1 MTDKP
6 IKYVIYSHHHY
17 DHIAGGK
24 PFKVLG
30 ATFVAHRRAKERLLD
45 LKKQNALLPDV
56 VMPDQVVDDKKMIK
70 LGDTTLELIYVGRN
84 HSDNSL
90 VMRLPK
96 EKLVFVVDFAPIEF
110 VQFRNIPDNASPLEY
125 IASLKKL
132 AALDWDRMIPGHPYA
147 GGRYGTKKD
156 VNDDITYLEDLS
168 AEVKKAADAG
178 KCFDTAMKEVKLP
191 KYEKWAN
198 YDASLPSNV
207 ERFCY
212 WWGRGYSSNR
222 CPRRPKPLKSSL
234 PLSSSGIVCCWFE
247 NGAHRPSCCLAESS
261 SPAKVTAN
269 ACCGRSTRNWVRRRA
284 ANSNISVHSKPTPPM
299 SPTIAWWRGSIDF
312 IWRTT
317 RRHRARSRN
326 WPGTTS
332 VSRPNISRLR
342 RSSRISS
349 FRDFGRARG
358 VERVFERSGLRF
370 AQRKRVK
377 ALLLLVRPPRER
389 PFPIVFCDT
398 NSVLVHAHNGSMII
412 CTAAS

>member
-1 MTDKP
+1 VKALNIIAIVAGLLAGAGTAMAQNAPQTSTKKVEGTENVYVFRYGGHQSMFVVTSQGVIATDPISYLRPAQPYIDAIKAVTDKP

-24 PFKVLG
+24 PFKDLG
-30 ATFVAHRRAKERLLD
+30 ATFIAHRRARERLLE

-56 VMPDQVVDDKKMIK
+56 VIPDQVVGDKKTIK

-96 EKLVFVVDFAPIEF
+96 EKLVFVVDFAPIES

-156 VNDDITYLEDLS
+156 VNDDIAYMEDLS
-168 AEVKKAADAG
+168 AEVKKVADAG

-198 YDASLPSNV
+198 YDSSLPANV

-212 WWGRGYSSNR
+212 WWGRGY
-222 CPRRPKPLKSSL
+222 
-234 PLSSSGIVCCWFE
+234 
-247 NGAHRPSCCLAESS
+247 
-261 SPAKVTAN
+261 
-269 ACCGRSTRNWVRRRA
+269 
-284 ANSNISVHSKPTPPM
+284 
-299 SPTIAWWRGSIDF
+299 
-312 IWRTT
+312 
-317 RRHRARSRN
+317 
-326 WPGTTS
+326 
-332 VSRPNISRLR
+332 
-342 RSSRISS
+342 
-349 FRDFGRARG
+349 
-358 VERVFERSGLRF
+358 
-370 AQRKRVK
+370 
-377 ALLLLVRPPRER
+377 
-389 PFPIVFCDT
+389 
-398 NSVLVHAHNGSMII
+398 
-412 CTAAS
+412 